1 MHAGATLPAALPSC
15 RRSRESL
22 LLSVDGMVRVMY

>member
-1 MHAGATLPAALPSC
+1 MPEPTLPAALPSC

-22 LLSVDGMVRVMY
+22 LLSVDGMVRVIY